1 MLNISEP
8 NPAIQPGN
16 ALWQLGF
23 RPFFTGAG
31 IFSVIAMIIWSGLYL
46 LDWPMPLL
54 NIDPTLWHAHEMLF
68 GYTLAVI
75 AGFLLTAVKN
85 WTGQQTITGAK
96 LAALFSIWAIARL
109 LPLLNIGTLELLA
122 LLDCLFLLSTGVAV
136 AAPII
141 KVKQKA
147 QIGVLV
153 ILFLM
158 LIANLVYYAGLLG
171 LIENGDRIGIYS
183 CFYLVLTL
191 IFVMGRRVIPFFIE
205 KGIKERTNLT
215 NRKWLDISSLVLMP
229 ALWFTDVVYIQAEIV
244 GALAVVLF
252 VLHSIRLYDWHTSA
266 LWKAPM
272 LWVLYLAY
280 SFLTL
285 GFALKAASIWLGVS
299 PFLSLH
305 AFTVGGIG
313 TLTLGM
319 MSRVS
324 LGHTGRNVQEPPR
337 GLWIAFALLLVSA
350 FSRVILPLIL
360 PTQYSM
366 WIAISQALWIVGFGL
381 FLILFAP
388 MLFRPRIDG
397 QPG

>member
-8 NPAIQPGN
+8 NPVTPSGN

-31 IFSVIAMIIWSGLYL
+31 SFSVIAMIIWLGIYELE
-46 LDWPMPLL
+46 WPMPLL
-54 NIDPTLWHAHEMLF
+54 NMDPTLWHAHEMLF
-68 GYTLAVI
+68 GYALAVI
-75 AGFLLTAVKN
+75 AGFLLAAVKN
-85 WTGQQTITGAK
+85 WTGQQTITGPK

-109 LPLLNIGTLELLA
+109 LPFLNIGTIEILA
-122 LLDCLFLLSTGVAV
+122 LFDCLFLLLTGIAV

-141 KVKQKA
+141 KVRQKA
-147 QIGVLV
+147 QIGILV

-158 LIANLVYYAGLLG
+158 LTANLIYYAGLLG
-171 LIENGDRIGIYS
+171 FIENGDRIGIYS
-183 CFYLVLTL
+183 CFYLVITL

-205 KGIKERTNLT
+205 RGIKEHVSLT

-229 ALWFTDVVYIQAEIV
+229 ALWFTDVIYVQAEIA
-244 GALAVVLF
+244 GALAGVLF
-252 VLHSIRLYDWHTSA
+252 VLHSIRLYDWHTKA
-266 LWKAPM
+266 LWKASM

-285 GFALKAASIWLGVS
+285 GFALKAASVWLGVS

-319 MSRVS
+319 MSRVT

-337 GLWIAFALLLVSA
+337 GLSIAFSLLLIGA
-350 FSRVILPLIL
+350 FSRVILPLFL
-360 PTQYSM
+360 PTQYSTL
-366 WIAISQALWIVGFGL
+366 IAISQVLWIAGFGL
-381 FLILFAP
+381 FLILFVP
-388 MLFRPRIDG
+388 MLIKPRIDG